1 METGL
6 ALIVPLD
13 FKPLPTARFRTA
25 MLDIPWKF
33 EAGVTSRPQHY
44 RRMTKHEIMA
54 MNPVRIIH
62 EDGGWL
68 LLWCYGPF
76 TQMMFRAVDN
86 WVRLHG
92 RRITFSTRYLG
103 WVKLIE
109 SHPGL
114 DVAPI
119 HSTDLHNGL
128 GLVSMKNIEDL
139 WAFKVGPSPRLKA
152 RGQRELLIAPVREH
166 SRKPEDSFER
176 VRLTF
181 PGPYVE
187 IFSRQPRANW
197 TTWGDESTYFM
208 PNERRYVVR

>member
-1 METGL
+1 M

-13 FKPLPTARFRTA
+13 FQPLPTGRYRTA
-25 MLDIPWKF
+25 VMDIPWQF
-33 EAGVTSRPQHY
+33 VAGTASRPQHY

-62 EDGGWL
+62 DDGGWL

-92 RRITFSTRYLG
+92 RRIVFSTRYIG
-103 WVKLIE
+103 WVKLNAL
-109 SHPGL
+109 HPGI
-114 DVAPI
+114 DVAPVGPE
-119 HSTDLHNGL
+119 DLHNGL
-128 GLVSMKNIEDL
+128 GLVSLKNIEDL

-152 RGQRELLIAPVREH
+152 RGQKELLVAPVREH
-166 SRKPEDSFER
+166 SRKPDDSLER

-187 IFSRQPRANW
+187 IFSRQPRENW
-197 TTWGDESTYFM
+197 TTWGDENDFFIPDS
-208 PNERRYVVR
+208 RRYVVK

>member
-1 METGL
+1 M

-13 FKPLPTARFRTA
+13 FQPLPTGRYRTA

-33 EAGVTSRPQHY
+33 EAGTASRPQHY
-44 RRMTKHEIMA
+44 SRMTKQQIMV

-62 EDGGWL
+62 ADGGWL

-76 TQMMFRAVDN
+76 TQMMFRAVES
-86 WVRLHG
+86 WARLYG
-92 RRITFSTRYLG
+92 RRIVFSTRYIG
-103 WVKLIE
+103 WVKLNAL
-109 SHPGL
+109 HPGI
-114 DVAPI
+114 DAAPVSI
-119 HSTDLHNGL
+119 EDLHNGL
-128 GLVSMKNIEDL
+128 GLVSLKNIEDL

-152 RGQRELLIAPVREH
+152 RGQKELLVAPVREH
-166 SRKPEDSFER
+166 SRKPDDSFDR

-197 TTWGDESTYFM
+197 TTWGDEATYFIQQ
-208 PNERRYVVR
+208 ERRYVVK